1 MDEWAKTIQSYT
13 KTMCGIT
20 GFFNTQ
26 NAAEHTYR
34 ALTILKNRG
43 MDGAGACGIDW
54 VEYSDDIY
62 SLAIPKDINILGH
75 TLHSMVSFV
84 PQPIIHRGRMVA
96 NCEIYNWKELSSK
109 YNIDAKNDSDLLI
122 QLIEKQ
128 IEKRTDKQIADKNK
142 FKIDTPS
149 DISQIIDNAFRE
161 FIGVY
166 SFAYWFDDKVY
177 LARDILGL
185 KPMWYSTNSGLAF
198 ASEKKAL
205 DAVNYL
211 NIKELNPREILCYD
225 IKDDNITKYN
235 REFFSTTPEHEVPV
249 ETIRADVEKLLT
261 DAISIRIPDEPFGIL
276 FSGGVDS
283 TIIAYLCKLIGKQPG
298 VDLDLDLDFTCYT
311 VGLKGEVKSPDVRY
325 AKKVADELGLPLI
338 VSEIDIDEVEEYL
351 KAVVPLIEDTN
362 VPKVGVGLTMYAACK
377 AAAENGI
384 RVMFSGSGADE
395 LFAGYDRHRRS
406 TDINRDCYADIL
418 KIYEKNTYR
427 DDVVSMNNSIELRVP
442 YLDKRLVEYGL
453 KIPPQYKFKIKNEN
467 EVESEHEH
475 NQNKLI
481 LRMVGEHAG
490 ISREFTQ
497 RRKQA
502 AQYGSR
508 FDKAITKLAKKAG
521 CGSKTEYLKRFY
533 SQPNLKLGVLFSSG
547 KDSNYAL
554 QIMQEQNYSIECLI
568 TIKSENPDSY
578 MFHTPNIN
586 LARMQAESMGFPL
599 IEQVT
604 KGEKEVELLDMKNAI
619 LQAKKEFGIEGVVTG
634 ALYSNYQRERIE
646 RVCDEIGLKVFSPL
660 WHIDQETEM
669 RELLKLGYEF
679 IFSSIAAYGLDK
691 TWVGR
696 RITNNDIDKLVR
708 LNEKIGVNIAGE
720 GGEFESF
727 VLNAPMYKKRI
738 EIRGY
743 DVVELDEYTAKV
755 VITDAG
761 LVDKEIV
768 LV

>member
-1 MDEWAKTIQSYT
+1 
-13 KTMCGIT
+13 MCGIT

-26 NAAEHTYR
+26 DAAEYTHR
-34 ALTILKNRG
+34 ALAILKNRG
-43 MDGAGACGIDW
+43 MDGAGACGADW
-54 VEYSDDIY
+54 VEYSDDVD
-62 SLAIPKDINILGH
+62 SLSIAQDDSNILGH
-75 TLHSMVSFV
+75 TLHSMVNFV
-84 PQPIIHRGRMVA
+84 PQPIVYGGRMVA

-109 YNIDAKNDSDLLI
+109 YKIDAKNDSDLLI

-128 IEKRTDKQIADKNK
+128 IADKV
-142 FKIDTPS
+142 KIDTPS
-149 DISQIIDNAFRE
+149 DISQIIDDTLRE
-161 FIGVY
+161 LVGVY
-166 SFAYWFDDKVY
+166 SFAYWLDEKVY

-185 KPMWYSTNSGLAF
+185 KPMWYSTHSGFAF

-205 DAVNYL
+205 DATSYL
-211 NIKELNPREILCYD
+211 NAKELNPREILCYD
-225 IKDDNITKYN
+225 IKNDTITKYN
-235 REFFSTTPEHEVPV
+235 REFFSITPEHERGV
-249 ETIRADVEKLLT
+249 ESIRADVEKLLT

-283 TIIAYLCKLIGKQPG
+283 TIIAYLCKQLGKKPG
-298 VDLDLDLDFTCYT
+298 VDFTCYT
-311 VGLKGEVKSPDVRY
+311 VGLKGEVESPDVRY
-325 AKKVADELGLPLI
+325 AKKVADELGLSLS
-338 VSEIDIDEVEEYL
+338 VSEIDIEEVEEYL
-351 KAVVPLIEDTN
+351 RTVVPLIEDTN

-377 AAAENGI
+377 AAAQDGI

-442 YLDKRLVEYGL
+442 YLDKRLVDYCL
-453 KIPPQYKFKIKNEN
+453 KIPPQYKVEIKNED
-467 EVESEHEH
+467 EAGSEHKQ

-481 LRMVGEHAG
+481 LRMVGEHIG
-490 ISREFTQ
+490 ISREFTE

-521 CGSKTEYLKRFY
+521 CGSKTEYLKQFY

-586 LARMQAESMGFPL
+586 LARLQAEAMGFPL

-604 KGEKEVELLDMKNAI
+604 KGEKEVELLDMKKAI
-619 LQAKKEFGIEGVVTG
+619 LRAKEEYAIEGVVTG

-646 RVCDEIGLKVFSPL
+646 RICDEIGLKVFSPL

-691 TWVGR
+691 SWVGR
-696 RITNNDIDKLVR
+696 KIAENDVDRLVR
-708 LNEKIGVNIAGE
+708 LNERIGLNIAGE

-727 VLNAPMYKKRI
+727 VLDAPMYKKRI

-755 VITDAG
+755 VITDAE
-761 LVDKEIV
+761 LVEKEIV
-768 LV
+768 IV

>member
-1 MDEWAKTIQSYT
+1 
-13 KTMCGIT
+13 MCGIT

-26 NAAEHTYR
+26 NAAEHTRR
-34 ALTILKNRG
+34 ALAILKNRG
-43 MDGAGACGIDW
+43 MDGTGACGVDW
-54 VEYSDDIY
+54 LEYSDNSD
-62 SLAIPKDINILGH
+62 SLKIPKSTNILGH
-75 TLHSMVSFV
+75 TLHSMVNFV
-84 PQPIIHRGRMVA
+84 PQPIVREGRLVA

-109 YNIDAKNDSDLLI
+109 YDIDAKNDSDLLI

-128 IEKRTDKQIADKNK
+128 IADKV
-142 FKIDTPS
+142 KIDTSP
-149 DISQIIDNAFRE
+149 DVSQIIDDTLRE

-166 SFAYWFDDKVY
+166 SFAYWLDDKVY

-185 KPMWYSTNSGLAF
+185 KPMWYSTNSGFAF
-198 ASEKKAL
+198 ASEKKAI
-205 DAVNYL
+205 DATIYL

-225 IKDDNITKYN
+225 IKNDTITKYN
-235 REFFSTTPEHEVPV
+235 REFFSITPEHEGVV
-249 ETIRADVEKLLT
+249 ESIRADVEKLLT
-261 DAISIRIPDEPFGIL
+261 DAITIRIPDEPFGIL

-298 VDLDLDLDFTCYT
+298 VDLDFTCYT
-311 VGLKGEVKSPDVRY
+311 VGLKGEVESPDVRY
-325 AKKVADELGLPLI
+325 AKKVAEELGLSLI
-338 VSEIDIDEVEEYL
+338 VSEIDIEEVEEYL
-351 KAVVPLIEDTN
+351 KTVVPLIEDTN
-362 VPKVGVGLTMYAACK
+362 VPKVGVGLTMYTACK
-377 AAAENGI
+377 AAAQDGI

-442 YLDKRLVEYGL
+442 YLDKRLVDYCL
-453 KIPPQYKFKIKNEN
+453 KIPPQYKIEIETKTDVGAEIGN
-467 EVESEHEH
+467 EHEQA
-475 NQNKLI
+475 QNKFI
-481 LRMVGEHAG
+481 LRMVGEHIG
-490 ISREFTQ
+490 ISREFTE
-497 RRKQA
+497 RKKQA

-568 TIKSENPDSY
+568 TIKSENPHSY

-586 LARMQAESMGFPL
+586 LARLQAEAMGFPL

-604 KGEKEVELLDMKNAI
+604 KGEKEVELLDMKKAI
-619 LQAKKEFGIEGVVTG
+619 VQAKEEYGIEGVVTG

-646 RVCDEIGLKVFSPL
+646 RICDEIGLKVFSPL

-691 TWVGR
+691 SWVGR
-696 RITNNDIDKLVR
+696 NIVGEDIDKLVR

-727 VLNAPMYKKRI
+727 VLDAPMYNKRI

-755 VITDAG
+755 VITDAE
-761 LVDKEIV
+761 LIEK
-768 LV
+768 